1 MKLNQELHSHLK
13 LKKYKTPFNSFI
25 GAHYIDPKICDGLLK
40 FFKSNWKKAGPGL
53 LNNKNKSKIDKN
65 KKESIE
71 LSISETNF
79 NSPFKEYRQAL
90 QFCLEEYVNTYSY
103 AADCAHYNVNCHYNL
118 QYYPPGGGFKIWH
131 HESTNKAT
139 ALRKLVFMTYLNNVP
154 KGGTEF
160 KYQKLTTPSEKGLT
174 VIWPAE
180 FTHTHRG
187 EVSKDKE
194 KYIVT
199 GWYMYG

>member
-25 GAHYIDPKICDGLLK
+25 GAYYIDTKICDEILK
-40 FFKSNWKKAGPGL
+40 FFKNNWKKAGPGL
-53 LNNKNKSKIDKN
+53 LNESSRSIINKN

-90 QFCLEEYVNTYSY
+90 QLCLEEYVSTYTY
-103 AADCAHYNVNCHYNL
+103 ANESAHYNINCGYNL
-118 QYYPPGGGFKIWH
+118 QYYPPGGGFKFWH
-131 HESTNKAT
+131 HESTNKDT
-139 ALRKLVFMTYLNNVP
+139 SSRKLVFMTYLNNVSN
-154 KGGTEF
+154 GGTEF
-160 KYQKLTTPSEKGLT
+160 FYQKMTTPAKKGLT

-180 FTHTHRG
+180 FTHTHKG
-187 EVSKDKE
+187 QISKNKE

-199 GWYMYG
+199 GWYTYD